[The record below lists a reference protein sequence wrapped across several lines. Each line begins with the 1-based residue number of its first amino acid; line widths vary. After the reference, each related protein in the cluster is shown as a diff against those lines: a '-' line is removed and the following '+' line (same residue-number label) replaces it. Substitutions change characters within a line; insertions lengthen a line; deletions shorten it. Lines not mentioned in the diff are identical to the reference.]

1 MRKLFANLWNDDG
14 GAIISIEMLFII
26 VILVIGLIAGWAA
39 LREGIVYEFASLGNA
54 VALLDDGYYIA
65 PVAATTG
72 NSDGTWVVHGF
83 TTPNNTAITTPIGL
97 QTINNISTVAI
108 PNANLDTPGTVIGGT
123 TPVLPI
129 P

>member
-1 MRKLFANLWNDDG
+1 MRKMFAKLWNDDG
-14 GAIISIEMLFII
+14 GAIISIEMLFIV

-39 LREGIVYEFASLGNA
+39 LREGIVFEFASLGNA

-72 NSDGTWVVHGF
+72 NSDGTWVQHGF
-83 TTPNNTAITTPIGL
+83 TLPNNTGITTPIGV
-97 QTINNISTVAI
+97 QTINNIATVGT
-108 PNANLDTPGTVIGGT
+108 PTSQLDTPSTTIGGT
-123 TPVLPI
+123 SPVLPV